1 MSFVSR
7 FCRSV
12 CLVIGSPYDESN
24 FQLIVSSIPG
34 FCWVYASIFVVSL
47 ENLRF
52 SND

>member
-7 FCRSV
+7 FCRFCV
-12 CLVIGSPYDESN
+12 VIGSPYEESN